1 MLDSMSSINEG
12 QLTAGK
18 LMLSQKNKKHM
29 SSSVIGAPN
38 RNANDR
44 ISYADRKHD
53 IMNSTVVGFMGGQAS
68 L

>member
-1 MLDSMSSINEG
+1 
-12 QLTAGK
+12 
-18 LMLSQKNKKHM
+18 M

-44 ISYADRKHD
+44 ISYADRKND